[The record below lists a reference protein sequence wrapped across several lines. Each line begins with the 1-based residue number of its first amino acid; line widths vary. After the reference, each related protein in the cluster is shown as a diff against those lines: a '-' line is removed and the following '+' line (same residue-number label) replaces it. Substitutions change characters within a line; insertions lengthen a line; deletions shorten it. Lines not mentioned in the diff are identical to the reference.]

1 MDRIFK
7 PLFSLIGALSPA
19 RQSCQSLFCLTK
31 NQFCTGRLGRRA
43 VGRQAKGFLW
53 RRSGKI
59 IAPSGNIAAHLEGLY
74 KLVEEQ
80 APILIATPAALL
92 QKVIVVE
99 GAPLLRVYGSKAHRG
114 FESLSPPVRLPS

>member
-1 MDRIFK
+1 MYRKFK
-7 PLFSLIGALSPA
+7 PPFFWPA
-19 RQSCQSLFCLTK
+19 IAQDRQSCQSHFCLMK
-31 NQFCTGRLGRRA
+31 NPLLYRSAWPESSREASER
-43 VGRQAKGFLW
+43 FLW

>member
-1 MDRIFK
+1 MYRKFR
-7 PLFSLIGALSPA
+7 PPFFWPA
-19 RQSCQSLFCLTK
+19 IAQDRQSCQSHFCLRKTHC
-31 NQFCTGRLGRRA
+31 CTGPLGRRA
-43 VGRQAKGFLW
+43 VGRQAKGFFW

-114 FESLSPPVRLPS
+114 FVSLSPPVRLPS